1 MQDLNQLNEL
11 MGLLAAAKWAVII
24 YIISYMLRAFG
35 LSLLG
40 AHFKQ
45 RSTWTAWLPVLNN
58 YLVCRLAKTS
68 PALMIPALI
77 PLLSVL
83 ADAYLGVR
91 MAKAAG
97 KNSLL
102 GLLYGVPVFGN
113 GVPLLLGLGAAATEE
128 KKDDAAQTPF
138 VSALIHASVVCGI
151 VLGMGLSVYAL
162 GWMTRAKGPQSAEK
176 VAAGLPKQIA
186 GTLTE
191 FPIDTATEKQAKPG
205 GVVTQFFGSDA
216 KPTANKSITQ
226 EKLPPWIAPNT
237 LPAAAKSAMAAEY
250 TTGEDK
256 VSVNVV
262 SLDLRGNSSDALA
275 RPTAEQLAEISPG
288 ATVSGIELKSARNE
302 SYLGY
307 RVSSPDASYYALQ
320 KTGTNAAVLI
330 SAINAASTEVAA
342 RLAANIGAGNGLL
355 DDEGYREVFA
365 SVPPPPDDSAQAQ
378 DVLSFTEADV
388 SRYMAV
394 IDQVAASNQEVP
406 NELRALYP
414 VIRQVVPRTVTV
426 STYEGSDGNV
436 IYTAFVANFP
446 SSAKAWASYQVLDGL
461 KATALAMIPGDAP
474 FDYQFE
480 TIEISGSPAMHFTG
494 VSRTEEAN
502 ASASAVL
509 LRRGGSIVVMLI
521 LNNGKTVIDVKP
533 WAERF
538 TGAR

>member
-11 MGLLAAAKWAVII
+11 MGLLAAAKWVVVI
-24 YIISYMLRAFG
+24 YIISYMLRALG

-40 AHFKQ
+40 AHFKL
-45 RSTWTAWLPVLNN
+45 RSTWTAWLPVFNN

-77 PLLSVL
+77 PLLSML
-83 ADAYLGVR
+83 ADAYLGAR

-102 GLLYGVPVFGN
+102 GLLYGVPVLGN

-128 KKDDAAQTPF
+128 KKDEAAQTPF

-151 VLGMGLSVYAL
+151 VLCMGLSVFAL

-191 FPIDTATEKQAKPG
+191 FPIDSATEKQAKPS

-216 KPTANKSITQ
+216 KPTTNAKITQ
-226 EKLPPWIAPNT
+226 EKLPPWIAPT
-237 LPAAAKSAMAAEY
+237 ALPAAAKSAMAAEY

-275 RPTAEQLAEISPG
+275 RPTAEQLAEIAPG
-288 ATVSGIELKSARNE
+288 ATVSGIELKSAKNE

-330 SAINAASTEVAA
+330 SALNAASMEVAA

-365 SVPPPPDDSAQAQ
+365 SVPPPPDDSAQAE
-378 DVLSFTEADV
+378 DVFSITEADI

-394 IDQVAASNQEVP
+394 IDQAAASSQEIP
-406 NELRALYP
+406 NELRSLYP
-414 VIRQVVPRTVTV
+414 VLRQVVPRTATV
-426 STYEGSDGNV
+426 STYVSAGKEA

-480 TIEISGSPAMHFTG
+480 TIEIGGSPAMHFTG
-494 VSRTEEAN
+494 VERTEETG
-502 ASASAVL
+502 ASVSAVL
-509 LRRGGSIVVMLI
+509 LRRGGSIVVMLTI
-521 LNNGKTVIDVKP
+521 NEGKTVIDVKP
-533 WAERF
+533 WAEKFAGGR
-538 TGAR
+538 

>member
-11 MGLLAAAKWAVII
+11 LGLLAAAKWAVII
-24 YIISYMLRAFG
+24 YLIAYALRAFG

-83 ADAYLGVR
+83 ADAYLGLR

-97 KNSLL
+97 KNSFL

-113 GVPLLLGLGAAATEE
+113 AVPLLLGLGAAATEE
-128 KKDDAAQTPF
+128 QKDDTAQTPF

-151 VLGMGLSVYAL
+151 VLGMGVSVFAL

-176 VAAGLPKQIA
+176 VAAGLPRQIA

-191 FPIDTATEKQAKPG
+191 FPIDTATEKRAQPS
-205 GVVTQFFGSDA
+205 GVVTQFFGSDT
-216 KPTANKSITQ
+216 KPTANENITK
-226 EKLPPWIAPNT
+226 EKLPPWIAPDA
-237 LPAAAKSAMAAEY
+237 LPAAAKSAVAAEY

-262 SLDLRGNSSDALA
+262 SLDLRGNTSDALA
-275 RPTAEQLAEISPG
+275 QPSAEQIAEFAPG
-288 ATVSGIELKSARNE
+288 ATVSGIELKSAKNE

-320 KTGTNAAVLI
+320 KTGTSSAVLI

-365 SVPPPPDDSAQAQ
+365 AVPPPPDASAQPKEMH
-378 DVLSFTEADV
+378 SFTEADI
-388 SRYMAV
+388 SRYIAV
-394 IDQVAASNQEVP
+394 VDQAATSQEVP

-414 VIRQVVPRTVTV
+414 VLRQVVPRTVTV
-426 STYEGSDGNV
+426 SSYESLGGNV
-436 IYTAFVANFP
+436 AYVAFVANFP

-474 FDYQFE
+474 FDYEFE
-480 TIEISGSPAMHFTG
+480 TIDIGGSPAMRFSG
-494 VSRTEEAN
+494 IERTEETG
-502 ASASAVL
+502 ASVSAVL
-509 LRRGGSIVVMLI
+509 LRRGGSIVVMLT

-533 WAERF
+533 WAESFAGSR
-538 TGAR
+538 